1 MHRRNFY
8 NRINYRLYKTSIFK
22 FFFLFFFIF
31 NCQNVH
37 SQSNEKVI
45 TQMNYCINS
54 LTNIINATSIEEL
67 DHEIDQIIN
76 FLSMEQVAGMD
87 EIHHFR
93 NVLLN
98 TATDLQINQQEKSLL
113 QQKQKLRRDQAKW
126 NALSSGL
133 DNAMMLIP
141 GVGGNSFGPQLV
153 FYGLLTAARSGVEFQ
168 NQSKQMDL
176 EEMVELWTLK
186 KRDMETWKS
195 LRSSAMDIVYN
206 LYKQYHLKEFDRLT
220 ENSANLF
227 NQISKESDPKKRL
240 RLLLDN
246 QQLLGNQL
254 SYNYLL
260 GISYY
265 ELGDYAKADKYFK
278 DYEEKYNR
286 LQLFRYDERNGLIAL
301 ARLQALPHFPGYSK
315 QSLIDVITYHLPQ
328 NGAAN
333 LACVISLLSDNKK
346 IEAAQLLRRTLDKND
361 ISDRQALLLTASKL
375 IPELKNNSNEKNN
388 LLDILNNYRQ
398 TSFFLGATLDLYG
411 KEGIDWNY
419 WNSIL
424 LFNKISIRPWF
435 TLWLGHRQLDKKFEL
450 ALPGKTIRDDSLK
463 IYRIEKEK
471 DDIKLIQESYSY
483 KYGVLRSEIFKKI
496 KIISDHP
503 ELLPVFFTSVIE
515 DSIYFVK
522 NKIDY
527 DALKNCNPSS
537 LEYRELKTMVP
548 VLLFECDDKSDNQ
561 IKKNVKENQKLVKE
575 LADFLKK
582 HENKSPEFN
591 LLECEPIKSKK
602 QTVYLQSNIEKL
614 QENKV
619 KIKPLL
625 IKNQP
630 ENNDLQYTK
639 IKTEVDQYIYS
650 PIYNIKE
657 DGEYILLEFNDYEKF
672 SLIYKFDKKDGN
684 LKIFGFTF
692 RGTTYFESPQAFS
705 LLSNTPLKI
714 QEKNNRK
721 DNSENEAEEK
731 GNWYDGILETSTSGL
746 NWVSNKS
753 KAAWELSK
761 SLFKKDNQG
770 DNNKNEK

>member
-1 MHRRNFY
+1 MIKLSLLKLNKVL
-8 NRINYRLYKTSIFK
+8 IT
-22 FFFLFFFIF
+22 FFFLFFSFCSIPSF
-31 NCQNVH
+31 
-37 SQSNEKVI
+37 SQTNERVI

-54 LTNIINATSIEEL
+54 LTNIINATSVEEL
-67 DHEIDQIIN
+67 DHEIDHILN

-93 NVLLN
+93 NMLFT
-98 TATDLQINQQEKSLL
+98 TATELQINQQEKNLL

-133 DNAMMLIP
+133 NNAMMLIP
-141 GVGGNSFGPQLV
+141 GVGGNSFGPQLA

-168 NQSKQMDL
+168 NQSKQIDL
-176 EEMVELWTLK
+176 DEMVELWALK
-186 KRDMETWKS
+186 KRDLESWKS

-265 ELGDYAKADKYFK
+265 ELGDYVKADKYFK
-278 DYEEKYNR
+278 AYEEKYNR
-286 LQLFRYDERNGLIAL
+286 LQLFRYDERSGLIAL
-301 ARLQALPHFPGYSK
+301 ARLQALPNFPGYSK
-315 QSLIDVITYHLPQ
+315 QSLIDIITYHLPQ

-346 IEAAQLLRRTLDKND
+346 IEAAQLLRKALDKND

-375 IPELKNNSNEKNN
+375 IPELKNNSIEKNN
-388 LLDILNNYRQ
+388 LLDIISNYRQ

-411 KEGIDWNY
+411 KDGINWNY

-424 LFNKISIRPWF
+424 LFNKISYRPWF
-435 TLWLGHRQLDKKFEL
+435 TLWLGHRQLHKKFEI

-463 IYRIEKEK
+463 IYRIEKRK
-471 DDIKLIQESYSY
+471 DEIKLIQESYSY
-483 KYGVLRSEIFKKI
+483 KYGILKSEIFKRI
-496 KIISDHP
+496 KIIKDHP
-503 ELLPVFFTSVIE
+503 ELLPIFFTTIIE

-537 LEYRELKTMVP
+537 LEFRELKTMLS

-575 LADFLKK
+575 LANFLKK

-591 LLECEPIKSKK
+591 LLVCQPIKSNKN
-602 QTVYLQSNIEKL
+602 TLYLESKIDKF

-625 IKNQP
+625 VKNKP
-630 ENNDLQYTK
+630 ANNDIQFTK
-639 IKTEVDQYIYS
+639 IITEIDQYIYS
-650 PIYNIKE
+650 PIYSIIDE
-657 DGEYILLEFNDYEKF
+657 GDYILLEFNDYEKF

-692 RGTTYFESPQAFS
+692 RGTTYFESPQTYCWALQIPS
-705 LLSNTPLKI
+705 KI
-714 QEKNNRK
+714 QEKEEIK
-721 DNSENEAEEK
+721 ENSENKAEESGK
-731 GNWYDGILETSTSGL
+731 WYDGILETGSSG
-746 NWVSNKS
+746 WEWITNKS
-753 KAAWELSK
+753 KAAWNWSI
-761 SLFKKDNQG
+761 SLFVKDSQDDKK
-770 DNNKNEK
+770 